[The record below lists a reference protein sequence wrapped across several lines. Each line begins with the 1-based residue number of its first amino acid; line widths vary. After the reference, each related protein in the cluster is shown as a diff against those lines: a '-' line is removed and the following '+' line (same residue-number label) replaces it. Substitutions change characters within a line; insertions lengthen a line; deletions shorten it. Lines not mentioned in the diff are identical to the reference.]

1 MRYVTYS
8 INRKPAVKR
17 VEGGQIVQMVE
28 LIIFA
33 PLAQLV
39 SASPCH
45 GEGQGFESPTVRQ
58 VFAGFVYRLGHSPF
72 T

>member
-17 VEGGQIVQMVE
+17 VEDRQIVQMVE

-33 PLAQLV
+33 PLAQL
-39 SASPCH
+39 A
-45 GEGQGFESPTVRQ
+45 
-58 VFAGFVYRLGHSPF
+58 
-72 T
+72 